1 MRLIT
6 IPNLITLGNLFCG
19 CLAIIFALG
28 GDLRTSA
35 YFVLIAGFLDFF
47 DGFAARVLKSNSP
60 IGGDLDSLA
69 DMVTF
74 GVVPGIFYYKL
85 LCDNFVCAGEFNLWA
100 GLGFVFTM
108 CAALRLAKYNVSE
121 DQSEMFRGMPTPS
134 ATLFII
140 GIPFWYESG
149 WYLFLADKLFLF
161 FWLFLISFL
170 MISNVPMFAY
180 KFKNASLK
188 NNWFTY
194 AMMIFPIL
202 LLLTMGLKALTIL
215 IVVYIIG
222 SFIYF
227 RINKI
232 AE

>member
-1 MRLIT
+1 MKLFT
-6 IPNLITLGNLFCG
+6 IPNIITLGNLLCG
-19 CLAIIFALG
+19 CLAIIFALS
-28 GDLRTSA
+28 GDLRSGA
-35 YFVLIAGFLDFF
+35 YFVLAAGFLDFF
-47 DGFAARVLKSNSP
+47 DGFAARVLKSHSP

-74 GVVPGIFYYKL
+74 GVVPGIFYYQL
-85 LCDNFVCAGEFNLWA
+85 LSDNFVTTGEFNLFA
-100 GLGFVFTM
+100 SLGFVFTL

-134 ATLFII
+134 ATLFVI
-140 GIPFWYESG
+140 GIPFWYESDL
-149 WYLFLADKLFLF
+149 YLLMGDKLFLF

-180 KFKNASLK
+180 KFKTTSLK

-194 AMMIFPIL
+194 IMMVLPLL

-215 IVVYIIG
+215 VVMYIVG
-222 SFIYF
+222 SFVYF
-227 RINKI
+227 RVNKI
-232 AE
+232 KE